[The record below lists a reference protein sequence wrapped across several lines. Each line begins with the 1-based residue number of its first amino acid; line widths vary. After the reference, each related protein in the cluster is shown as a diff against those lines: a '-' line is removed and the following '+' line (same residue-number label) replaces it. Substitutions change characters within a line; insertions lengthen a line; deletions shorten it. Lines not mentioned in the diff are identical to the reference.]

1 MTFKIDHGTCRML
14 KFPKTVFCSI
24 IFITL
29 SKQKVKNMKK
39 IVLVALTLF
48 VAGTMYADKKCCK
61 DKASCSKSETKA
73 CSKTAEGKS
82 CGSHKDMAKETVN
95 ADGTVVATP
104 SCSKTA
110 GGKSCCKNK
119 AQTSASVAP
128 AQDAKPA
135 SDK

>member
-1 MTFKIDHGTCRML
+1 
-14 KFPKTVFCSI
+14 
-24 IFITL
+24 
-29 SKQKVKNMKK
+29 MKK
-39 IVLVALTLF
+39 ILLVALTLF

-73 CSKTAEGKS
+73 CSKTAEGKT

-95 ADGTVVATP
+95 ADGTVVTTP

-110 GGKSCCKNK
+110 GGKTCCKNK

-128 AQDAKPA
+128 VQDAKPA
-135 SDK
+135 SNK